1 MTPAEARARARR
13 GEGELLR
20 DEILAATRHLLAET
34 GDEDAVSI
42 RAVCKGVG
50 VSPPSI
56 YLHFADKDALIFAV
70 CSEAFAAFDETLEA
84 CDRVTDDPLEA
95 LKLRGHAYVR
105 FGLEH
110 PEEYRILFM
119 SKRARSMDHTPEL
132 ASGLIAFNHLVDAVQ
147 RAGDGG
153 AIRPVDPVLAAT
165 GLWTTMHGMT
175 SLLISMPAFPWP
187 DVEALVD
194 HVCAAQIRGLT
205 EGP

>member
-20 DEILAATRHLLAET
+20 EEILAATRHLLAET

-42 RAVCKGVG
+42 RAVCAAVG

-84 CDRVTDDPLEA
+84 CDRRTDDPLEA
-95 LKLRGHAYVR
+95 LRLRGRAYVA

-119 SKRARSMDHTPEL
+119 SKQARSKDHTSEL
-132 ASGLIAFNHLVDAVQ
+132 ATGLIAFNHLVDAVR
-147 RAGDGG
+147 RAQAAG
-153 AIRPVDPVLAAT
+153 AIRSVDPVLAAT
-165 GLWTTMHGMT
+165 GVWTTMHGMT

-187 DVEALVD
+187 DVDALVD
-194 HVCAAQIRGLT
+194 HVCSTQIRGLT
-205 EGP
+205 EAI

>member
-13 GEGELLR
+13 GEGDLLR
-20 DEILAATRHLLAET
+20 EEILAATRHLLVAT

-42 RAVCKGVG
+42 RAVCKAVG

-84 CDRVTDDPLEA
+84 CDRVAADPLDA
-95 LKLRGHAYVR
+95 LQRRGHAYVR

-119 SKRARSMDHTPEL
+119 SKQARSNEHTPEL
-132 ASGLIAFNHLVDAVQ
+132 AAGLIAFNHLVEAVQ
-147 RAGDGG
+147 RAEAAG
-153 AIRPVDPVLAAT
+153 AIGPVDPVLAAT